1 MSLLLVVLP
10 VALAADGPAFPEG
23 VELHWRFAVSAVAV
37 RVNGL
42 GDAEYLSVA
51 PVDLDWRCVAGPAGK
66 TQAMTCADVDGEE
79 VRLTWGAG
87 RVLRE
92 VEPPGTW
99 DYTRDRNAKRAAAAL
114 ELAPATCTVGLEW
127 RQAGRRLLMATAETA
142 GNSVATL
149 EHRVTAV
156 EEGVATIRSEG
167 RGALMVGSSN
177 NVEARIDLA
186 GSGESAWRCEDGVLV
201 RRTFEVH
208 PTAVAAGM
216 TGTVGHRVTVE
227 LVP

>member
-1 MSLLLVVLP
+1 MGPLIVVT
-10 VALAADGPAFPEG
+10 VALAADKFPEG
-23 VELHWRFAVSAVAV
+23 VELHWRFEVSAVAV
-37 RVNGL
+37 RGSAL

-51 PVDLDWRCVAGPAGK
+51 PTTLDWRCVAGPAGK
-66 TQAMTCADVDGEE
+66 TQAMTCTDADGEQ
-79 VRLTWGAG
+79 VHLTWGKG
-87 RVLRE
+87 RVLRD

-114 ELAPATCTVGLEW
+114 ELAPPACTVGVEW
-127 RQAGRRLLMATAETA
+127 RQAGRRLLMATGESA

-156 EEGVATIRSEG
+156 VDGTATVTSEG

-177 NVEARIDLA
+177 NVEARVDLA
-186 GSGESAWRCEDGVLV
+186 GSGESAWRCADGVLL

-208 PTAVAAGM
+208 PTAVAAG
-216 TGTVGHRVTVE
+216 TSGTVGHRVTVE

>member
-1 MSLLLVVLP
+1 MGPLIVVAA
-10 VALAADGPAFPEG
+10 ALAADTFPEG
-23 VELHWRFAVSAVAV
+23 VALHWRFEVSAVAV
-37 RVNGL
+37 RANAL
-42 GDAEYLSVA
+42 GDAEYLSVR
-51 PVDLDWRCVAGPAGK
+51 PVILDWSCVAG
-66 TQAMTCADVDGEE
+66 AMTSRQEMVCTEPTGEQ
-79 VRLTWGAG
+79 VRLTWGKG

-114 ELAPATCTVGLEW
+114 ELAPPDCAVGAEW
-127 RQAGRRLLMATAETA
+127 RQPGRRLLMATGESA

-149 EHRVTAV
+149 AHRVTAV
-156 EEGVATIRSEG
+156 VDGTATVTSEG

-177 NVEARIDLA
+177 NVEARVDLA
-186 GSGESAWRCEDGVLV
+186 GSGESEWRCADGVLL

-208 PTAVAAGM
+208 PTAVAAG
-216 TGTVGHRVTVE
+216 TSGTVGHRVTVE